1 MAVYLGVDFGTR
13 AIKIYQKGKGIVLR
27 EPNIAAVDAN
37 GNVVAVGSE
46 ASLLRAR
53 APGTVTIRRPL
64 VNGEITDFN
73 LTAEMLDRY
82 LEIVAPKQKKH
93 IIVAVSYTLGAK
105 SREILTKAL
114 GDCRTGRII
123 LVDCALAAL
132 QSVGICAE
140 NEGED
145 EYSGDIVCDI
155 GAGFVEAAYIRGGEI
170 LRMETSPFAG
180 EAADAAIVCHA
191 ARKYGV
197 VISAAEA
204 REAKHKLTL
213 TPDSSQKVTLS
224 GLNSLTGMPMKI
236 TLPLSEL
243 LGACAPQIRATADT
257 VAKLLTNLPQHGT
270 IKSSAGRIILTGG
283 GAMLGGIAGYISAQI
298 GREVTVAT
306 EPLDCVANGLGL
318 MLDEYK

>member
-13 AIKIYQKGKGIVLR
+13 AIKIYQKGKGIVFR

-37 GNVVAVGSE
+37 GNVIAIGSQ

-64 VNGEITDFN
+64 MNGEITDFN
-73 LTAEMLDRY
+73 LTAEMLERC
-82 LEIVAPKQKKH
+82 LETVAPKQKKH
-93 IIVAVSYTLGAK
+93 LLVAVSYTLGAK

-132 QSVGICAE
+132 QSVGAS
-140 NEGED
+140 EGSVED

-155 GAGFVEAAYIRGGEI
+155 GAGFIEAAYIRRGEI
-170 LRMETSPFAG
+170 LRVETSTFAG
-180 EAADAAIVCHA
+180 EAADAAIMNYA
-191 ARKYGV
+191 ARKYGL
-197 VISAAEA
+197 VISAATA

-213 TPDSSQKVTLS
+213 IGENSQQVTLS
-224 GLNSLTGMPMKI
+224 GLSSLTGMPKKI
-236 TLPLSEL
+236 TLTLSEL
-243 LGACAPQIRATADT
+243 VGACAPQIRAAADT
-257 VAKLLTNLPQHGT
+257 VAKLLDNLPQHGT
-270 IKSSAGRIILTGG
+270 VKSSADRIILMGG
-283 GAMLGGIAGYISAQI
+283 GAMLEGIDRYISAQI
-298 GREVTVAT
+298 GRNVKIAS

-318 MLDEYK
+318 MLDDFK